1 MSTPRRRPP
10 PVENFQTPQRKPRRP
25 SLWSSRRLPR
35 PTEVEPES
43 TCQSSLTSSS
53 STLWWMTFHSSKQ
66 VIKKCRYKDTK
77 LKKSPDPQ
85 LLLHSEYSFLSQ
97 SSVSSSCPVI

>member
-1 MSTPRRRPP
+1 MG
-10 PVENFQTPQRKPRRP
+10 TPQRKPRLP
-25 SLWSSRRLPR
+25 SPWSSRRLPR

-43 TCQSSLTSSS
+43 TCQSSLTSNS
-53 STLWWMTFHSSKQ
+53 STLWWMTCHSGKQ
-66 VIKKCRYKDTK
+66 VVKKCRYKDTK

-97 SSVSSSCPVI
+97 VQCHRRVSHLKMTLCLFFKM